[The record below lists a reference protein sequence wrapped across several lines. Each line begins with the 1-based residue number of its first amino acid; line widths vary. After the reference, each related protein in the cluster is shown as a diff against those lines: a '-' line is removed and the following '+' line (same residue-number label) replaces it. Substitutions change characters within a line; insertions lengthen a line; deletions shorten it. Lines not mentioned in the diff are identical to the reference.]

1 MSTAMVRRALRI
13 ETHRNPDEAMPVR
26 RLTKNALMDRPATR
40 KDSGTKDTA
49 FRGRRKAKRVRAR
62 KAQRQ
67 ARRVQQ

>member
-1 MSTAMVRRALRI
+1 VSQSVRIPNRFAMEQTGAKRKV
-13 ETHRNPDEAMPVR
+13 
-26 RLTKNALMDRPATR
+26 TKNALMDRPATR

-67 ARRVQQ
+67 ARRVQR

>member
-1 MSTAMVRRALRI
+1 MRSTPATRAMRI
-13 ETHRNPDEAMPVR
+13 EMHRNPDEAMPVR

-49 FRGRRKAKRVRAR
+49 FRGRRKAKRVRAH

-67 ARRVQQ
+67 ARRVQR

>member
-1 MSTAMVRRALRI
+1 MSQPAHIPNRFAMEQTGAKRKV
-13 ETHRNPDEAMPVR
+13 
-26 RLTKNALMDRPATR
+26 TKNALMDRPATR

-67 ARRVQQ
+67 ARRVQR

>member
-1 MSTAMVRRALRI
+1 MRK
-13 ETHRNPDEAMPVR
+13 
-26 RLTKNALMDRPATR
+26 LTKSMLLNRPETR

-67 ARRVQQ
+67 ARRVQR